1 MRWRRIELV
10 RGAFGMALLV
20 APRPMLRH
28 VHRVEADSVSVAV
41 ARVLGV
47 RQLTQAV
54 LSGVRPSPEVL
65 AMGVWVDLAHA
76 TSALGL
82 AAVDRSR
89 GFAGLFNAAAATGWA
104 GSGYTTL
111 RTGPVTQPSHERV
124 RDRLARVTLERVPGG
139 APLLEIADERRDR
152 AHT

>member
-1 MRWRRIELV
+1 MAWRKIELA
-10 RGAFGMALLV
+10 RGLFGLALLV

-28 VHRVEADSVSVAV
+28 VHRVEVDPVSVVV

-47 RQLTQAV
+47 RQLTQAA

-82 AAVDRSR
+82 AAVDSSR
-89 GFAGLFNAAAATGWA
+89 VFAGLLNAVAATGWA
-104 GSGYTTL
+104 GSGYAAL
-111 RTGPVTQPSHERV
+111 RTGPVTAPSHERV

-139 APLLEIADERRDR
+139 MPLLDVADDRRDS
-152 AHT
+152 ACT